1 MKQQGLGW
9 RLSVAAIVAILG
21 IIWLVPNFLEKPVGD
36 KQQQTSKFWWPT
48 QDRLTMGLDIQGG
61 LHLVLRADIQGAL
74 KQEANRIAGG
84 IADELKKAGIAFS
97 DLKQGDAVRGEM
109 TIATASEADAEKAKT
124 KIEDMYGPM
133 FAISTSATGLKAEFT
148 ELHVREFGKG
158 TVERAIETIRN
169 RIDEFGVSE
178 PSITAQGAD
187 RILVQLPGI
196 QDAADAKDLIN
207 KTARLDFIIVN
218 PEFEQGTPGFEKIA
232 AMVDEAEKAGGFKLG
247 KELKYSAYVEK
258 INEALKGKLPEGS
271 LVLFEK
277 PDKAESMEVG
287 KIPHVLMRSETVPGD
302 LLTDAFVSPGET
314 GRPEVN
320 FRLDGPGGRAMGDM
334 TGKHT
339 GRQMAIVLDGVVKS
353 APVINSKITNSGR
366 ITLGRSSY
374 EETLKEAKNISITL
388 KSGALPAALEQ
399 LEERTVGPSLGA
411 DAIQKGQLGAMVG
424 ALLIFIFNLVYYRSF
439 GLVANLSLSL
449 NLVLTIAILSA
460 LGATLT
466 LPGVAGLALGLGM
479 AVDASVIIYERIKEE
494 LASGKSLMMAT
505 SVGFDKAFS
514 AIFDANVTS
523 IAVCVVLMYYG
534 TGPVRGFAVTL
545 MTGLFITL
553 FTSVFFSRAVLDL
566 VIGRWKLN
574 PSIKWGR

>member
-9 RLSVAAIVAILG
+9 RLSVAAIVAVLG
-21 IIWLVPNFLEKPVGD
+21 IIWLVPNFFEKPSDD
-36 KQQQTSKFWWPT
+36 KQQKTAKFWWPT

-84 IADELKKAGIAFS
+84 IADELKKANIAFS
-97 DLKQGDAVRGEM
+97 ELKQGDAVRGEM
-109 TIATASEADAEKAKT
+109 TIAMASEAEAEKAKK

-133 FAISTSATGLKAEFT
+133 FALSTSASGLKAEFT

-196 QDAADAKDLIN
+196 QDAANAKELIN

-218 PEFEQGTPGFEKIA
+218 PEYEQGKPGFEKVA
-232 AMVDEAEKAGGFKLG
+232 ALVDEAEKAGGFKLG

-277 PDKAESMEVG
+277 PDKAESMEDG

-339 GRQMAIVLDGVVKS
+339 NRQMAIVLDGVVKS

-411 DAIQKGQLGAMVG
+411 DAIKKGEIGALVGAM
-424 ALLIFIFNLVYYRSF
+424 LIFIFNLVYYRSF
-439 GLVANLSLSL
+439 GLVANLSLGL

-494 LASGKSLMMAT
+494 LASGKSLGMAT

-566 VIGRWKLN
+566 LIGRWKLN

>member
-1 MKQQGLGW
+1 MTVTVLVTLGGLVW
-9 RLSVAAIVAILG
+9 AA
-21 IIWLVPNFLEKPVGD
+21 PNFMDTTKA
-36 KQQQTSKFWWPT
+36 WWPT
-48 QDRLTMGLDIQGG
+48 KDKMTMGLDIQGG

-74 KQEANRIAGG
+74 KQEANRIAGH
-84 IADELKKAGIAFS
+84 IADEFKKSGVAFS

-109 TIATASEADAEKAKT
+109 TLTTASEADAEKAKK

-133 FAISTSATGLKAEFT
+133 FAISTSATGLTAEFT

-178 PSITAQGAD
+178 PSITAQGED

-196 QDAADAKDLIN
+196 QDAANAKDLIN

-218 PEFEQGTPGFEKIA
+218 PEFQQGTEGFNKVVS
-232 AMVDEAEKAGGFKLG
+232 MVDEAEKAGGFKLG

-277 PDKAESMEVG
+277 PDNVESMEVG

-314 GRPEVN
+314 GKPEVN
-320 FRLDGPGGRAMGDM
+320 FRLDGPGGRQMGDM
-334 TGKHT
+334 TEKHT
-339 GRQMAIVLDGVVKS
+339 NHQMAIVLDGVVKS

-366 ITLGRSSY
+366 ITLGRNSY

-399 LEERTVGPSLGA
+399 LEERTVGPSVGA
-411 DAIQKGQLGAMVG
+411 DAIQKGQLGAFVG
-424 ALLIFIFNLVYYRSF
+424 AVLIFIFNLVYYRSF
-439 GLVANLSLSL
+439 GLIANLSLGL
-449 NLVLTIAILSA
+449 NLVLTIAVLSA

-494 LASGKSLMMAT
+494 LAAGKGLMMAT

-534 TGPVRGFAVTL
+534 TGPIRGFAVTL

-553 FTSVFFSRAVLDL
+553 FTSVFVSRVILDL
-566 VIGRWKLN
+566 IVGRWKLN
-574 PSIKWGR
+574 PSIKW